1 MKEENDNEK
10 ELKVLEDEIRALGIP
25 YSSGEPDERYFANF
39 RVRLMERIDAK
50 EQKQGIFAEVW
61 SWLLA
66 SPLRSVSLGA
76 GLAGVIIAVLLLR
89 PVSEPQVAV
98 TSPVQAPAIISP
110 APKDAAPVQAAPKIA
125 AVEPKHHKQTI
136 AAQPEK
142 NTNVARTEKTGSV
155 EEAANEAGNFA
166 ALDDSFA
173 GAESDEP
180 VNLES
185 LSESELE
192 SVLAVAQSMK

>member
-1 MKEENDNEK
+1 MKEENYNEK
-10 ELKVLEDEIRALGIP
+10 ELKALEDEIRALGIP

-50 EQKQGIFAEVW
+50 EEKQGIFAEVW

-66 SPLRSVSLGA
+66 SPLRSLSLGA
-76 GLAGVIIAVLLLR
+76 GLAGVIIAVLLIR
-89 PVSEPQVAV
+89 PVSQPQVAV
-98 TSPVQAPAIISP
+98 TSPVQAPAAIAP
-110 APKDAAPVQAAPKIA
+110 ATLDAAPVQTAPKIA
-125 AVEPKHHKQTI
+125 AVEPKHHKQTV
-136 AAQPEK
+136 APQPEK